1 MVKPS
6 GAGTPAQAGGTTQRT
21 YGAMRKIITKDGKII
36 GKATPADGEQ
46 MRRVVRGVSWKL
58 GDDGSAVLETMPHL
72 GVLSVKCTT
81 VSAR

>member
-36 GKATPADGEQ
+36 GKATPADGGQ
-46 MRRVVRGVSWKL
+46 MGRGCA
-58 GDDGSAVLETMPHL
+58 GSERET
-72 GVLSVKCTT
+72 G
-81 VSAR
+81 R